1 MADADLA
8 QLLGYVMHEWAEYE
22 YTARGLFPVPLQTP
36 VPPEE

>member
-22 YTARGLFPVPLQTP
+22 YTARGLFPVGAQ
-36 VPPEE
+36 